1 MQWCFAFPGGGCG
14 ALLPTGYGKGGQS
27 AYAAGTEAC
36 TVSGALG
43 AGAGM
48 NGDYGGKPVGRKK
61 TELCKTTKEKL
72 LKYYSTYANRLFCA
86 HGQSLMA
93 AGGLSEKKY

>member
-1 MQWCFAFPGGGCG
+1 MQWRFAFPGGGCG
-14 ALLPTGYGKGGQS
+14 ALLLTGYGKGGQS
-27 AYAAGTEAC
+27 AYAAGTEH
-36 TVSGALG
+36 VLYQGLLVP
-43 AGAGM
+43 GAGM
-48 NGDYGGKPVGRKK
+48 NGNSGGKPVGRRK